1 MSFRP
6 FRLPALLMALA
17 AALAA
22 GCSPAV
28 DLEDDIE
35 LVDVQTGYFDN
46 GLKDGRNH
54 MLPHLAFRIRNV
66 SDHDVSSVL
75 LTVSFWIADPAGH
88 AAAVAAAQASGA
100 EPPEAMTLKE
110 ISSAQVR
117 GVTSDGL
124 APGEETAPIV
134 VRPDVGYTLEGPRAD
149 FFVHSEFLDVTARVF
164 ARRGGAIVQIGEYVL
179 DQRIIQP
186 SGTPD
191 GQ

>member
-28 DLEDDIE
+28 DLENDIE

-46 GLKDGRNH
+46 GVKDGKNH
-54 MLPHLAFRIRNV
+54 MLPHVSFRIRNV
-66 SDHDVSSVL
+66 ADHEVSSVL
-75 LTVSFWIADPAGH
+75 LTVQFWIADPAAH
-88 AAAVAAAQASGA
+88 AAAVAAAQQAGA
-100 EPPEAMTLKE
+100 DPPEAMTMTE

-117 GVTSDGL
+117 GVTGAGL
-124 APGEETAPIV
+124 APGEETSPIV

-149 FFVHSEFLDVTARVF
+149 FFVHSDFKDVTARVF
-164 ARRGGAIVQIGEYVL
+164 ARRAGRIVPIGEFVL
-179 DQRIIQP
+179 DQRIIPP

-191 GQ
+191 SR